1 MHRPAAAHSPNLQ
14 PRRNIVVK
22 AVRGM
27 RDILPQQSRRWRL
40 VEDTLAQVL
49 SSHAYEEIRLPLL
62 EFTELFARGVGEATD
77 IVEKEMYT
85 LADRDGD
92 SLSLRPEGTASSV
105 RMLQEHGLLFN
116 QTQRVCYAGPMF
128 RYEKPQKGRYRQF
141 YQMGAEAYGLAG
153 PDIDAELI
161 GLGWACWQ
169 ALGITSMVTLE
180 INTLGSG
187 AAREQ
192 YRQALVTYL
201 TPRKDE
207 LDEDSQRRLTSNPMR
222 ILDSKN
228 AATQALLADAPR
240 LPDFVDADSTA
251 HYEELKSLLS
261 AMGIPFRENHNLV
274 RGLDYYTHTVFEWV
288 TQDLGSQGAVCA
300 GGRYDGLVERLGGKP
315 TPAVGF
321 AIGLDRVVLLHE
333 LAHQDD
339 LAAATDIYVCVMDQ
353 ELLASAVNRTN
364 LLRQALPELR
374 IRLHMGAG
382 NLKKQLKKADASGAR
397 VAVIYDQTSA
407 NDGVLTLKHLRDAE
421 LGQET
426 LALQAAVNRLQQEI
440 S

>member
-1 MHRPAAAHSPNLQ
+1 M
-14 PRRNIVVK
+14 VK

-27 RDILPQQSRRWRL
+27 RDILPDQSRRWRL
-40 VEDTLAQVL
+40 VEDTLSLVL
-49 SSHAYEEIRLPLL
+49 SGHAYEEVRLPLL

-92 SLSLRPEGTASSV
+92 ALSLRPEGTASSV

-116 QTQRVCYAGPMF
+116 QTQRVYYAGPMF

-141 YQMGAEAYGLAG
+141 YQIGAEAYGLAG

-169 ALGITSMVTLE
+169 ALGITEMVALE

-187 AAREQ
+187 SARKQ
-192 YRQALVTYL
+192 YREALVAYL
-201 TPRKDE
+201 TPLKDR
-207 LDEDSQRRLTSNPMR
+207 LDEDSQRRLATNPMR

-228 AATQALLADAPR
+228 PATQEMLADAPK

-251 HYEELKSLLS
+251 HYEGLKSLLT
-261 AMGIPFRENHNLV
+261 AMGIPFRENHKLV

-288 TQDLGSQGAVCA
+288 TQDLGAQGAVCA

-333 LAHQDD
+333 LAHKDAPSD
-339 LAAATDIYVCVMDQ
+339 KTTTATDVYFCVVDQ
-353 ELLASAVNRTN
+353 SAISGAMNQTR
-364 LLRQALPELR
+364 LLREALPDLR
-374 IRLHMGAG
+374 VRLHMGAG
-382 NLKKQLKKADASGAR
+382 NLKKQLKKADASGAQ
-397 VAVIYDQTSA
+397 VAVIFNAESEA
-407 NDGVLTLKHLRDAE
+407 AGAFTLKHLRDAE

-426 LALQAAVNRLQQEI
+426 LPFNEAVERLRQEI